1 MRKIYN
7 DLGFFKRFVMKRVL
21 IVDDNLETL
30 KIIAYSLE
38 NKYECFT
45 LPNPL
50 DALTVIEKEK
60 IDLVIT
66 DIVMPHKNGLEL
78 ISDIREQ
85 YTKKEVKIIAI
96 SSGGAAFSA
105 TSYLNVAKRMDADKI
120 IEKPFRIEKLM
131 SVVDNLISEND

>member
-1 MRKIYN
+1 
-7 DLGFFKRFVMKRVL
+7 MKKVL

-50 DALTVIEKEK
+50 NALTIIEKEN
-60 IDLVIT
+60 INLVIT
-66 DIVMPHKNGLEL
+66 DIVMPHRNGLEL

-85 YTKKEVKIIAI
+85 YNKEQVKIIAI

-105 TSYLNVAKRMDADKI
+105 VSYLNVAKRMDADKI
-120 IEKPFRIEKLM
+120 IEKPFRIERLI
-131 SVVDNLISEND
+131 SVVDDLMKD

>member
-1 MRKIYN
+1 
-7 DLGFFKRFVMKRVL
+7 MKKVL

-50 DALTVIEKEK
+50 EALSVIEREN
-60 IDLVIT
+60 INLVIT
-66 DIVMPHKNGLEL
+66 DIVMPHRNGLEL

-85 YTKKEVKIIAI
+85 YTKEQIKIIAI

-105 TSYLNVAKRMDADKI
+105 VSYLNVAKRMDADKI
-120 IEKPFRIEKLM
+120 IEKPFRIEKLI
-131 SVVDNLISEND
+131 SIVDGLMEA

>member
-1 MRKIYN
+1 
-7 DLGFFKRFVMKRVL
+7 MKKVL

-50 DALTVIEKEK
+50 NALTVIEKEN
-60 IDLVIT
+60 INLVIT

-85 YTKKEVKIIAI
+85 YSKEQVKIIAI

-105 TSYLNVAKRMDADKI
+105 VSYLNVAKRMDADKI
-120 IEKPFRIEKLM
+120 IEKPFRIEKLI
-131 SVVDNLISEND
+131 SVVDDLMKD

>member
-1 MRKIYN
+1 
-7 DLGFFKRFVMKRVL
+7 MKKVL

-38 NKYECFT
+38 SKYECFI

-50 DALTVIEKEK
+50 EALTLIKKEN

-66 DIVMPHKNGLEL
+66 DIVMPHRNGLEL

-85 YTKKEVKIIAI
+85 YDKSDVKIIAI

-105 TSYLNVAKRMDADKI
+105 VSYLNVAKRMDADKI

-131 SVVDNLISEND
+131 SVVDGLMAD